1 MPEDQNRFRSGD
13 RRGIAAALA
22 QKKFYSLDSTEKYG
36 LTPVQSDWLDRFRSD
51 ERRFYRRRAEL
62 QTERAGMADI
72 EYAAPVIQ
80 QLMHRPVARYGF
92 DPKSIIQVDPGEKN
106 KMLSG
111 ALGWFSPYKTDWM
124 LREKKNRDRWFFS
137 NPKIEHAL
145 RQRPDIEENLII
157 LAGAATPD
165 TREESYAT
173 VLHEA
178 AHRGLENLGNEFGE
192 GWLNAETEEFRD
204 KYNISG
210 EWPIISEVIVRL
222 LDYMGAEMGDT
233 LPDTRKKMSD
243 TLIRKY
249 TNLKGDD
256 LAGKMFADPMVSD
269 LIRRLQGQADLQTQH
284 EGRPEGATRFAVDSI
299 PETSDKR
306 PPPEVRTTGPRDR
319 LVAWQ
324 GRKKKP

>member
-1 MPEDQNRFRSGD
+1 MAEARIGFNPNQ

-22 QKKFYSLDSTEKYG
+22 KTKFDRLDSTEEYVS
-36 LTPVQSDWLDRFRSD
+36 TPAQSDWLDRYS
-51 ERRFYRRRAEL
+51 RRRAEL
-62 QTERAGMADI
+62 QTERAGMADT
-72 EYAAPVIQ
+72 EYAAPIIQ
-80 QLMHRPVARYGF
+80 QLMNRPVARYGF
-92 DPKSIIQVDPGEKN
+92 DPKSIIQIDPGEKY
-106 KMLSG
+106 KMFG
-111 ALGWFSPYKTDWM
+111 GVLGLFHPYTTKRM
-124 LREKKNRDRWFFS
+124 LEVYGDYEHPQY
-137 NPKIEHAL
+137 NPKLAAVL
-145 RQRPDIEENLII
+145 RRRRDIEENPVM

-165 TREESYAT
+165 TREESYDT

-204 KYNISG
+204 KYNIPENG
-210 EWPIISEVIVRL
+210 ISEVIVRL

-233 LPDTRKKMSD
+233 LPDSRKEMSD
-243 TLIRKY
+243 FQIRAY

-319 LVAWQ
+319 LVAWR
-324 GRKKKP
+324 GRKKNP